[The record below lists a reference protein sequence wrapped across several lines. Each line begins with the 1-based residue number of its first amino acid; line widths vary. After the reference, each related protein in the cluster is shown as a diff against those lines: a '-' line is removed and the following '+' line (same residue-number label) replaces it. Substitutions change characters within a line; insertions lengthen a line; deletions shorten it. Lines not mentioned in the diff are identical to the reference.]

1 MKNMSIVNKSS
12 SWTMDKAHEKELNIR
27 RLKHNKVNF
36 EVTFNVNIIFMNP
49 LHCPAVSLFDI

>member
-1 MKNMSIVNKSS
+1 
-12 SWTMDKAHEKELNIR
+12 MDKAHEKELNIR

-36 EVTFNVNIIFMNP
+36 EVTFNVNITFMNP